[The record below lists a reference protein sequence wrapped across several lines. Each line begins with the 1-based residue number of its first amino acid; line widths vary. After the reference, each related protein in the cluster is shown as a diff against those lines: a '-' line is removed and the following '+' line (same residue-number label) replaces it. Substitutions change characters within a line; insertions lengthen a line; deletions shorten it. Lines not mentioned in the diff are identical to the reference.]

1 MLKMDKILNH
11 FKIRKFKDNIL
22 LVTEQGNWVVLTKKE
37 YDDFICGDVNSNKKL
52 DDLGLLI
59 DKTNFEK
66 IVAKQKS
73 LYSQLFCG
81 TSLHIVV
88 PTLRCNL
95 KCDYCHSRAKS
106 ESVSGYDM
114 DEETARKTVDFIFQ
128 TPSKQV
134 KIEFQ
139 GGEPLLNFD
148 IVKYVIGYAEELNKD
163 KKKDLKFAL
172 VTNLI
177 KMDDDKLKY
186 LIEHNVGLCTSL
198 DGPKNVHDILRK
210 RYSGA
215 GSYDSVVSWI
225 KTIHEQYKY
234 PLAALMVTTKW
245 SLDYPREIIDEYLKL
260 GFDRIQIKFLSNLGN
275 AQKVWGDISY
285 SAEEYLTFWRAA
297 IDYMVELN
305 VEGGVIHESI
315 TTYILKKILTDEP
328 NVFVDL
334 QSPCGAVINQLAYD
348 CKGDIYTCDEGRQ
361 YELFKLG
368 NVGQGKFNQVCTS
381 DEASAIIAA
390 SVNDCFLCDACV
402 YKPYCGLCP
411 VCCYAESGT
420 LVPKL
425 AMNDRC
431 KILKGMFD
439 YIFEKLIF
447 SEDHKRVFN
456 EWAKQGNK

>member
-148 IVKYVIGYAEELNKD
+148 IVKYVIGYAEKLNKE
-163 KKKDLKFAL
+163 KKKDLKSESGLFHCIYMTYIKHTYKDYKQNYPNITLEEMYKEINKLRIFGPGNMATAL
-172 VTNLI
+172 I
-177 KMDDDKLKY
+177 
-186 LIEHNVGLCTSL
+186 TSL
-198 DGPKNVHDILRK
+198 YFAIPI
-210 RYSGA
+210 
-215 GSYDSVVSWI
+215 
-225 KTIHEQYKY
+225 YK
-234 PLAALMVTTKW
+234 
-245 SLDYPREIIDEYLKL
+245 
-260 GFDRIQIKFLSNLGN
+260 
-275 AQKVWGDISY
+275 
-285 SAEEYLTFWRAA
+285 
-297 IDYMVELN
+297 
-305 VEGGVIHESI
+305 
-315 TTYILKKILTDEP
+315 
-328 NVFVDL
+328 
-334 QSPCGAVINQLAYD
+334 
-348 CKGDIYTCDEGRQ
+348 
-361 YELFKLG
+361 
-368 NVGQGKFNQVCTS
+368 
-381 DEASAIIAA
+381 
-390 SVNDCFLCDACV
+390 
-402 YKPYCGLCP
+402 
-411 VCCYAESGT
+411 
-420 LVPKL
+420 
-425 AMNDRC
+425 
-431 KILKGMFD
+431 
-439 YIFEKLIF
+439 
-447 SEDHKRVFN
+447 
-456 EWAKQGNK
+456 